1 MLRWRS
7 EPLLQQAAMVAWLL
21 QVAGTAGLEAI
32 KDDMQLYVLWQGER
46 EC

>member
-7 EPLLQQAAMVAWLL
+7 ELLLRLVAMVAWLL
-21 QVAGTAGLEAI
+21 QVAGTAGLQDIE
-32 KDDMQLYVLWQGER
+32 DDRQIYVLWQGER